1 MNKNSYVKEVSIEDF
16 IKAIEKLPKHEHRQR
31 WIRWLA
37 DYDKPGPFNR
47 QAGEKRSAKFAYNNL
62 AYPEMLL
69 WLIQAAG
76 IDKGLADLAKSDSD
90 QFENVR
96 RKAAAIRK
104 RVPWKELE
112 RLLWK

>member
-1 MNKNSYVKEVSIEDF
+1 MNKKSHAKEVSIEEF
-16 IKAIEKLPKHEHRQR
+16 IEAIRKLPKHEHRER
-31 WIRWLA
+31 WIRWLS

-76 IDKGLADLAKSDSD
+76 IENGLVDMAKSDSE
-90 QFENVR
+90 QFDNIR
-96 RKAAAIRK
+96 RKAAAIRN
-104 RVPWKELE
+104 RVPWEELE
-112 RLLWK
+112 RLLWG